1 MKNIKQ
7 LIEDEIKT
15 LKVNNGSLM
24 YKSGHHTIETL
35 KLKNNNN

>member
-15 LKVNNGSLM
+15 LKVNNGSLE
-24 YKSGHHTIETL
+24 YKLEHHAIETL
-35 KLKNNNN
+35 KLKNTNN